1 MTPKLLITSVPWT
14 DTQSPLMAPALLK
27 TMCVNAG
34 VDTTAFDLNQEFL
47 TFVKSKYSNED
58 QKNLQKFFYNNTKV
72 IKINQVIECI
82 NFCVD
87 KILSHSPTHIAL
99 SLLSYTS
106 QICCEWI
113 CFKLKLLMPNLKI
126 IIGGAGVFS
135 TLESKQNLGATLL
148 AQQQIDYFIKG
159 DGDISLPELVLGK
172 KNEIKGVNE
181 TSWQQVDDLN
191 GKPFPDYSDYNLD
204 LYNRKS
210 IGIVGS
216 RGCVRRCTF
225 CDIHEHW
232 KKYQWRTGE
241 DIFKELVWHNE
252 KTGIRKF
259 KFNDSLINGNH
270 VEFKKLMKLLA
281 KHNDANPTNAFKWS
295 SFFIFRPQSQIMEQD
310 WIDISKSA
318 DVLTVG
324 IESFNENVRFHMGKK
339 FTDQDMHYCFD
350 MCSKYKIKVNVLLIV
365 GYVTDNELTNKKTIE
380 WFENNKHYADSPITG
395 VSFGGTLGILPGTE
409 IYRKQKEL
417 GIILNNEQFDH
428 NWSLKN
434 ENNTAEVRLRW
445 HKEQTMACKKAGFTV
460 TSSVDN
466 FLLMEQMM
474 Q

>member
-1 MTPKLLITSVPWT
+1 MKLLIASVPWT

-34 VDTTAFDLNQEFL
+34 IPTVAFDLNQEFL
-47 TFVKSKYSNED
+47 HYVRSKYSIEE
-58 QKNLQKFFYNNTKV
+58 QKNLQKFFYNSSKNIERSQ
-72 IKINQVIECI
+72 IKDCI

-87 KILSHSPTHIAL
+87 RILFHNPTHIAL

-106 QICCEWI
+106 QIFCEWI
-113 CFKLKLLMPNLKI
+113 CFKLKILNPNIKL

-135 TLESKQNLGATLL
+135 TLESKNNLGEKLL
-148 AQQQIDYFIKG
+148 KEKQINYFIKG
-159 DGDISLPELVLGK
+159 DGDITLPELILK
-172 KNEIKGVNE
+172 KHHKIKGVNE
-181 TSWQQVDDLN
+181 SNWQQVDNLN
-191 GKPFPDYSDYNLD
+191 NQPFPDYSDYKFNL
-204 LYNRKS
+204 YKKKS

-232 KKYQWRTGE
+232 KKYQWRNGE
-241 DIFKELVWHNE
+241 DIFKELVWHN
-252 KTGIRKF
+252 KNTGIRKF

-270 VEFKKLMKLLA
+270 IEFKKLMKLLA
-281 KHNDANPTNAFKWS
+281 EHNDANPTNTLHWS
-295 SFFIFRPQSQIMEQD
+295 SFFIFRPQSQITEQD

-318 DVLTVG
+318 EILTVG
-324 IESFNENVRFHMGKK
+324 IESLDQDVRFHMGKK
-339 FTDQDMHYCFD
+339 FTNKDMHYCFD
-350 MCSKYKIKVNVLLIV
+350 MCAKYKIKVNVLLIV
-365 GYVTDNELTNKKTIE
+365 GYVTDTELTNRNTIR
-380 WFENNKHYADSPITG
+380 WFDQNKHYVNAPIFG

-417 GIILNNEQFDH
+417 GIVLNNEQFDH

-434 ENNTAEVRLRW
+434 QNNTPTIRLRW
-445 HKEQTMACKKAGFTV
+445 HREQSDACKKAGFNV
-460 TSSVDN
+460 TSLVDN